1 MKRINVNFMGHANDA
16 KDKLCYRIFRQHGAT
31 LIHGVNTWPEL
42 KLPRCVTGDVPNDRV
57 KECVA
62 DLQAADLMVVS
73 VRDTKEP
80 W

>member
-1 MKRINVNFMGHANDA
+1 MLATHRTSCVKE
-16 KDKLCYRIFRQHGAT
+16 IFRQHGARFVD
-31 LIHGVNTWPEL
+31 GANFGPEEL
-42 KLPRCVTGDVPNDRV
+42 QLPRCVTGDVPNDRV

-73 VRDTKEP
+73 VRDTKAP